1 MDSNT
6 WIERAKEALH
16 ADFHPTIDHYA
27 PILVRMAVEDAERW
41 LGLTI
46 GKKFA
51 NAKAVI
57 IQDMTVDETLDEI
70 RLIGARLNELNGMYA
85 ERRKANQQFVDDM
98 RTIGLAM
105 LSAYVSSRIG
115 VPVTIGPGGE

>member
-1 MDSNT
+1 
-6 WIERAKEALH
+6 
-16 ADFHPTIDHYA
+16 
-27 PILVRMAVEDAERW
+27 
-41 LGLTI
+41 
-46 GKKFA
+46 
-51 NAKAVI
+51 
-57 IQDMTVDETLDEI
+57 MTVDETLDEI

-85 ERRKANQQFVDDM
+85 ERRKANQQFVDDI